1 MGYNERAPQIEGRRV
16 VDHAPAANGLAGFP
30 AGESGRAKQSAPPV
44 RSRPDESMRR
54 QQFETLALPLLDRLY
69 ITALRLVREPARA
82 EDMVQETFLRAW
94 QNFDRFTVGTNFKA
108 WIFQILTYLFLND
121 RRSAQRRSIDT
132 DFSEHDVVAAAPAD
146 AGVAAA
152 PATDWEKL
160 YPSLVDDAMKHALD
174 HLPDEQRAVF
184 LLVTL
189 GELSYQECAEIL
201 KVPIGTIMSRLFRAR
216 QQLQVELSEY
226 AKERGLSETGK
237 NEL

>member
-1 MGYNERAPQIEGRRV
+1 

-30 AGESGRAKQSAPPV
+30 GESGRAKAPARP
-44 RSRPDESMRR
+44 SEQDPDESMRR

-132 DFSEHDVVAAAPAD
+132 DFTEHDVIAAPAAD
-146 AGVAAA
+146 AGAAA
-152 PATDWEKL
+152 TPATDWDKL

-174 HLPDEQRAVF
+174 HLPEEQRTVF
-184 LLVTL
+184 LLVTP

-216 QQLQVELSEY
+216 QQLQTELGDY
-226 AKERGLSETGK
+226 AKERGLK
-237 NEL
+237 

>member
-1 MGYNERAPQIEGRRV
+1 M
-16 VDHAPAANGLAGFP
+16 DHAPAANELAGFP
-30 AGESGRAKQSAPPV
+30 KGESGRAKQVAPP
-44 RSRPDESMRR
+44 RPSPDDSMRR

-132 DFSEHDVVAAAPAD
+132 DFTEHDVVAAPAAD
-146 AGVAAA
+146 AGANPA

-174 HLPDEQRAVF
+174 HLPEEQRAVF

-216 QQLQVELSEY
+216 QQLQNELTDY
-226 AKERGLSETGK
+226 ARERGLLDKQG
-237 NEL
+237 